1 MEKNIFRAGVAE
13 DIDAGKAGY
22 FFRTV
27 TPEDYFLLQIKYADP
42 DLQAVEDVAVNFRI
56 LKGRHGAASDSG
68 AAGFIGREAFRLKRS
83 DLSVPILSAHQRERL
98 DGVTKRFWSFKGLG
112 HSRP

>member
-22 FFRTV
+22 FFRAV
-27 TPEDYFLLQIKYADP
+27 TPEDYFLLQIKYAHP

-56 LKGRHGAASDSG
+56 LKGRHGAASSSG
-68 AAGFIGREAFRLKRS
+68 ATGFIGEEASRLKKMA
-83 DLSVPILSAHQRERL
+83 LSVPTSVAH
-98 DGVTKRFWSFKGLG
+98 KGSGLLELPKG
-112 HSRP
+112 FEISRA